1 MTQTHF
7 LVFITDQHRAD
18 WLGCSGHPVVKTPHI
33 DSLAQRGVRFSNFN
47 VASPVCMPNRA
58 SLFTGRYPSV
68 HGLRYNGC
76 VLPQSANTFVDVLRQ
91 GGYAT
96 ATIGKSH
103 LQPFTDREAT
113 SFKDFEAG
121 AIDEAWKPDAS
132 DYGQEAPD
140 RYTSVDRYAFRTPYY
155 GFDHV
160 DMVTAH
166 GDRAGG
172 HYQQWF
178 RAQAPNWREL
188 LDPANQLPHD
198 YTCHQAYRT
207 PIPEAL
213 YHTSYIGNQAADWL
227 RQQANS
233 EQPFFLFVSFPDPH
247 HPFNPPGKY
256 WDMYDPADFT
266 VDIPYRAHTNPPPP
280 LQYTREQFEQGL
292 LPATPQIAFM
302 AEDRHIQEAMALSA
316 GMITMV
322 DDAIGGVLEA
332 LKQSDKYE
340 DTVVLFTSDHG
351 DYMGDSNLMLKGA
364 WARPAINRVPF
375 IWADPKAPG
384 GLEDT
389 ALSSTLDIGP
399 TILDRAGMRP
409 YFGIQGR
416 SLLPQLNGDP
426 GRDELLIEFNDSGY
440 RLGFSSPAR
449 VRTLLTERWQ
459 LSVYHGQSWGELYD
473 RHADPQQVHNV
484 WEVADYHPIRS
495 ELMERLIHQV
505 MGTMDE
511 SPRANRQA

>member
-1 MTQTHF
+1 MTQTNF
-7 LVFITDQHRAD
+7 LVFITDQHHAD
-18 WLGCSGHPVVKTPHI
+18 WLGCAGHPVVKTPHI
-33 DSLAQRGVRFSNFN
+33 DGLAQRGVRFSNFN

-76 VLPQSANTFVDVLRQ
+76 WLPQSANTFVDVLRQ
-91 GGYAT
+91 AGYAT

-103 LQPFTDREAT
+103 LQPFTDRPAT

-121 AIDEAWKPDAS
+121 PIEEAWKPDAG
-132 DYGQEAPD
+132 DYGQEAPE
-140 RYTSVDRYAFRTPYY
+140 RYTSADRYALRTPYY

-188 LDPANQLPHD
+188 LDRANQLPHD
-198 YTCHQAYRT
+198 YTCYQAYRT

-213 YHTSYIGNQAADWL
+213 YHTSYIGHQAADWL
-227 RQQANS
+227 QQQADGDR
-233 EQPFFLFVSFPDPH
+233 PFFLFVSFPDPH

-256 WDMYDPADFT
+256 WDMYKPEDFS
-266 VDIPYRAHTNPPPP
+266 VDIPYHAHTTPPPP
-280 LQYTREQFEQGL
+280 LQYLREQFEQGL
-292 LPATPQIAFM
+292 LPPTPQTAFM
-302 AEDRHIQEAMALSA
+302 AEDRHLQEAMALSA
-316 GMITMV
+316 GMITMI
-322 DDAIGGVLEA
+322 DDAVGGVLEA
-332 LKQSDKYE
+332 LQQSGKYE
-340 DTVVLFTSDHG
+340 ETVVLFTSDHG
-351 DYMGDSNLMLKGA
+351 DYLGDSHLLLKGA

-375 IWADPKAPG
+375 IWTDPKAPG
-384 GLEDT
+384 GVEDAT
-389 ALSSTLDIGP
+389 LASTLDIGP
-399 TILDRAGMRP
+399 TILERAGLRP

-416 SLLPQLNGDP
+416 SLVPQLHGEP
-426 GRDELLIEFNDSGY
+426 GRDELLIEYNDSGC

-459 LSVYHGQSWGELYD
+459 LSVYHGQCWGELYD
-473 RHADPQQVHNV
+473 RHADPRQVHNV
-484 WEVADYHPIRS
+484 WDVADYHPIRA
-495 ELMERLIHQV
+495 ELMERLMHQLI
-505 MGTMDE
+505 GTMDE
-511 SPRANRQA
+511 SPRAHRQA

>member
-1 MTQTHF
+1 
-7 LVFITDQHRAD
+7 
-18 WLGCSGHPVVKTPHI
+18 
-33 DSLAQRGVRFSNFN
+33 
-47 VASPVCMPNRA
+47 MPNRA

-76 VLPQSANTFVDVLRQ
+76 LLPQSANTFVDVLRQ
-91 GGYAT
+91 AGYAT

-103 LQPFTDREAT
+103 LQPFTARDAT

-121 AIDEAWKPDAS
+121 VIEEAWKPDAG

-140 RYTSVDRYAFRTPYY
+140 RYDAAGRYTIRTPYY

-178 RAQAPNWREL
+178 KEQAPNWREL
-188 LDPANQLPHD
+188 LDRANQLPHT
-198 YTCHQAYRT
+198 YTCYQAYRT
-207 PIPEAL
+207 PIPEEL
-213 YHTSYIGNQAADWL
+213 YHTSYIRNQAADWL
-227 RQQANS
+227 CRQADS

-256 WDMYDPADFT
+256 WDMYDPENFT
-266 VDIPYRAHTNPPPP
+266 VGTPYSAHTAPPPP
-280 LQYTREQFEQGL
+280 LQYTREQFEQGR
-292 LPATPQIAFM
+292 LPETPQIAFM
-302 AEDRHIQEAMALSA
+302 AEDRHIREAMALSA
-316 GMITMV
+316 GMITMI

-332 LKQSDKYE
+332 LKQSGKYD

-351 DYMGDSNLMLKGA
+351 DYLGDSNLMLKGA
-364 WARPAINRVPF
+364 WARPSINRVPF
-375 IWADPKAPG
+375 IWADPRAPG

-389 ALSSTLDIGP
+389 ALSSTLDIAP
-399 TILDRAGMRP
+399 TILDRAGLRP

-416 SLLPQLNGDP
+416 SLLPQLGGGH
-426 GRDELLIEFNDSGY
+426 GREELLIEFNDSGY
-440 RLGFSSPAR
+440 RMGFMNSPAR
-449 VRTLLTERWQ
+449 VRTLLTDRWQ
-459 LSVYHGQSWGELYD
+459 LSVYHGQRWGELYD
-473 RHADPQQVHNV
+473 RHADPQQVNNV
-484 WEVADYHPIRS
+484 WDVPDYHPVRS
-495 ELMERLIHQV
+495 ELMERLMHQV
-505 MGTMDE
+505 IGTMDE